1 MTASGILLRQTPA
14 LGMVLRYQGTTL
26 TIGVDAGSVTLPML
40 AALVGAR
47 GQKGDQGDPGPKGD
61 PGDPGPKGDPG
72 DPATNLVTSVNTQQG
87 VVVLGAHDV
96 GALPATQITGGHAVA
111 GQVAFAEVVITNS
124 GDLDDPPLGTPRV
137 VVDNASL
144 QHVVVSADAY
154 SAHGYTY
161 THQCVSSADGVAAT
175 LTKDYANGHT
185 REYQTMLSYSGVEV
199 SWIDTDAS
207 AQQEGYAAAL
217 NVYGLDIRR
226 QVDSGDTRR
235 FEIRPVS
242 FGDLSP
248 NETVTLSLPAQS
260 GVIALLD
267 DIPDIGDTVLT
278 GANFDTPV
286 PNFQTSRNIMVFELD
301 GAATTLTNDGVLFDA
316 DSYAG
321 TVLLGQ
327 PSAPPA
333 TDKVVRMPPRA
344 GTLALAEEDNDTVLV
359 ATYPEPAVYDCA
371 CATTP
376 SGGNPRV
383 TLAKGNVNAHG
394 PAVLGV
400 VTAIHGSN
408 ATVRSLGPVTN
419 PAWTWTPLQPIYLGN
434 GGELTQTTPD
444 SSTCAFLLSVGVA
457 LTGTTMWVRIG
468 EPIYFGIADLPDL

>member
-1 MTASGILLRQTPA
+1 MSGTQVIVDEETGEVIVNAEAPAVVEVVTETVVTIEVEVPGPQGPAST
-14 LGMVLRYQGTTL
+14 V
-26 TIGVDAGSVTLPML
+26 
-40 AALVGAR
+40 
-47 GQKGDQGDPGPKGD
+47 PGPKGD
-61 PGDPGPKGDPG
+61 KGDKG
-72 DPATNLVTSVNTQQG
+72 DPATNMVTSVNGKQG
-87 VVVLGAHDV
+87 PVVLEADDV
-96 GALPATQITGGHAVA
+96 GALPATAITGGHAVA
-111 GQVAFAEVVITNS
+111 DPVAFAEVVITSS

-137 VVDNASL
+137 VVDNTSL

-161 THQCVSSADGVAAT
+161 TYQCVSSADGVAVT
-175 LTKDYANGHT
+175 LTRDYDTIGYT
-185 REYQTMLSYSGVEV
+185 QEYQTTVAYSGIVV
-199 SWIDTDAS
+199 SSTATDDVGN
-207 AQQEGYAAAL
+207 QTGYAAAL
-217 NVYGLDIRR
+217 NIYGIDISR
-226 QVDSGDTRR
+226 QFDSLETRR

-248 NETVTLSLPAQS
+248 NETVTLMLPAKS

-267 DIPDIGDTVLT
+267 DIPDLGGEVLT

-286 PNFQTSRNIMVFELD
+286 PNFQTSRNIVVFELD
-301 GAATTLTNDGVLFDA
+301 GAATTLTKDGVLFDA
-316 DSYAG
+316 TSYAG

-394 PAVLGV
+394 PTVLGV
-400 VTAIHGSN
+400 VTAIVGSN

-434 GGELTQTTPD
+434 GGELTQTAPD
-444 SSTCAFLLSVGVA
+444 SSTCAFLLPVGVA

-468 EPIYFGIADLPDL
+468 EPIYFGVADLPDA